1 MKRLLAIAFLVAAC
15 TPSDGAA
22 SAPLQLVGST
32 PRPAATARA
41 TPEPAAPAPAVEV
54 YYENCDAV
62 RAAGQAPLSRG
73 DPGYRAGL
81 DRDDDGSACE

>member
-1 MKRLLAIAFLVAAC
+1 MRRLIVIAFLVVAAC
-15 TPSDGAA
+15 APSDDT
-22 SAPLQLVGST
+22 APLQLVGST